1 MFHPMSLIIPFLIL
15 LPNLMFFRFQP
26 RNGPNQG
33 EEKGNPILS
42 AAEGVGRIGV
52 FIIPIF
58 SSIHIENSYEVISL
72 IGMFLS
78 LSLYYLGWIR
88 YFRRGREFSLLFA
101 PMIGIPVPLAIN
113 PVLYFL
119 FASVVLHSAYL
130 LICGVILAIG
140 HIPGSLNS
148 YKKDV

>member
-1 MFHPMSLIIPFLIL
+1 MLHPVSLIIPFLIL

-26 RNGPNQG
+26 RNGPNQA
-33 EEKGNPILS
+33 EEKGSPILS
-42 AAEGVGRIGV
+42 AAEGVGRLGV

-58 SSIHIENSYEVISL
+58 SSVHIEHSYEVISL
-72 IGMFLS
+72 IGMIIS
-78 LSLYYLGWIR
+78 LLLYYIGWIR
-88 YFRRGREFSLLFA
+88 YFGRGREYSLLFA
-101 PMIGIPVPLAIN
+101 PMIGIPVPLAVS

-119 FASVVLHSAYL
+119 FGSVVLHSVYL

-140 HIPGSLNS
+140 HIPNSLIS

>member
-15 LPNLMFFRFQP
+15 LPNLMFIRLQP

-42 AAEGVGRIGV
+42 AAEGVGRLGV

-58 SSIHIENSYEVISL
+58 SSVHIDHSYEVISL
-72 IGMFLS
+72 IGILIS
-78 LSLYYLGWIR
+78 LSLYYIGWIR
-88 YFRRGREFSLLFA
+88 YFGRGREYNLLFA
-101 PMIGIPVPLAIN
+101 PMIGIPVPLAVS

-119 FASVVLHSAYL
+119 FASVVLHSVYL
-130 LICGVILAIG
+130 FICGVLFAIG
-140 HIPGSLNS
+140 HIPNSLNS